1 MSRELRRLLI
11 DPQRFSAAERDQG
24 GGRRPAFG
32 LQPPETHY
40 LGRVLR
46 LRSGDRLA
54 VIDGRGRL
62 WSAVLIAADRLELE
76 QPVEQPL
83 QRKLPQTPSLGLAM
97 AVPRRD
103 ADLVWRMATELG
115 ADQLQP
121 LLAQRSAVRGRL
133 PLERWQVIVREAT
146 EQCERLW
153 LPRLHPDARALE
165 WLNSPPTGRG
175 LFATTR
181 RPDLPLL
188 GQVLA
193 RWEVEGRSP
202 PSALTLAIGPEGGWS
217 EQEEE
222 AAMAAGWQAVS
233 LGETILRSSTAA
245 VAGLAQLCGWSR
257 LSCGSSPWPCP

>member
-1 MSRELRRLLI
+1 MPRELRRLLI
-11 DPQRFSAAERDQG
+11 DPQRFPAGERDQG
-24 GGRRPAFG
+24 ERGPAFG
-32 LQPPETHY
+32 LEPSEVHY

-46 LRSGDRLA
+46 LRRGDRLS
-54 VIDGRGRL
+54 VIDGCGQL
-62 WSAVLIAADRLELE
+62 WSAVLVAADRLELE

-83 QRKLPQTPSLGLAM
+83 QRQPARTPSLGLAM
-97 AVPRRD
+97 AVPKRD

-115 ADQLQP
+115 ADHLHP
-121 LLAQRSAVRGRL
+121 LLAQRTAVRGRL

-153 LPRLHPDARALE
+153 LPRFHPDAMALD
-165 WLNSPPTGRG
+165 WLSSPPIGGG
-175 LFATTR
+175 LLATTR

-193 RWEVEGRSP
+193 RWEVEAPVP
-202 PSALTLAIGPEGGWS
+202 PSSLTLAIGPEGGWS

-233 LGETILRSSTAA
+233 LGEPILRSSTAA
-245 VAGLAQLCGWSR
+245 VAGLAQLCGWRR